1 MKIPLRKA
9 DQIFLGVV
17 NTLFIDVE
25 LHADMINFD
34 SVIFQTVLPF
44 LNMNNECILKFI
56 KQ

>member
-44 LNMNNECILKFI
+44 LNMKNEFILKFI